1 MAKELKDL
9 TKSDEN
15 YSQWYNDLV
24 VKAGLAENSAVRGCM
39 VIKPYGYAIWEKM
52 HDALD
57 KMFKDTGHQ
66 NAYFPLFIPKSFFS
80 KEAHHVEGFA
90 KECAVVTHY
99 RLKNDPEGK
108 GVVVDP
114 DAKLEEELIVRP
126 TSETIIW
133 NTYKNWIQSYR
144 DLPKRYGETSTLFRN
159 ENSGEMHGLIRVR
172 QFTISEGHLM
182 CTPAQLEQE
191 FKGCLELARYCL
203 KCVGL
208 DKDVSYRFSRW
219 DPRNPD
225 NKYIDDPKQWAYAE
239 GEMKR
244 ILDDLQVPYTEAID
258 EAAFYG
264 PKLDIQIKNVHGK
277 EDTLVTIQVDM
288 FLAERFDMYYI
299 DENGEKARPYII
311 HRTSMGCYERTIA
324 LLLEKYAGAMPT
336 WLAPEQVRV
345 LSLTDRTASVAEE
358 VRHTLFK
365 RGFRAETDVRNE
377 KVGYKIREAQLDKI
391 PYMIIIGDKEAAD
404 NVVAVR
410 SRKDGDL
417 GTMTLDE
424 FMAKIQK
431 EVDDHV
437 CE

>member
-1 MAKELKDL
+1 MK
-9 TKSDEN
+9 
-15 YSQWYNDLV
+15 
-24 VKAGLAENSAVRGCM
+24 
-39 VIKPYGYAIWEKM
+39 
-52 HDALD
+52 
-57 KMFKDTGHQ
+57 
-66 NAYFPLFIPKSFFS
+66 
-80 KEAHHVEGFA
+80 
-90 KECAVVTHY
+90 
-99 RLKNDPEGK
+99 
-108 GVVVDP
+108 
-114 DAKLEEELIVRP
+114 
-126 TSETIIW
+126 
-133 NTYKNWIQSYR
+133 SYR

-299 DENGEKARPYII
+299 DE
-311 HRTSMGCYERTIA
+311 TERR
-324 LLLEKYAGAMPT
+324 
-336 WLAPEQVRV
+336 RV
-345 LSLTDRTASVAEE
+345 LTSFTA
-358 VRHTLFK
+358 R
-365 RGFRAETDVRNE
+365 RW
-377 KVGYKIREAQLDKI
+377 
-391 PYMIIIGDKEAAD
+391 AAM
-404 NVVAVR
+404 NAR
-410 SRKDGDL
+410 SRCCLKSTPAQCRRGL
-417 GTMTLDE
+417 LPNRSG
-424 FMAKIQK
+424 
-431 EVDDHV
+431 
-437 CE
+437 C